1 MRPESLE
8 YASCLLAARQF
19 PSGEVQGTLQ
29 DQQSDDEGIV
39 PAIEDS
45 FDVPA
50 VEMYAHPVPI
60 EVFVSRRDKQ
70 NAFGLEGKKL
80 RPTFDGILNGFVP
93 CPFVLRAIIPLFFR
107 GINPLRARVA
117 LVFAFDCI
125 FPICGNPNNRRPSW
139 PTQGIPTE

>member
-1 MRPESLE
+1 MSFGREAVS
-8 YASCLLAARQF
+8 
-19 PSGEVQGTLQ
+19 SGEVQGTLQ

-45 FDVPA
+45 FDIPA

-80 RPTFDGILNGFVP
+80 RPTFDGILNGFVT
-93 CPFVLRAIIPLFFR
+93 CPLFCEQSSHFSSA
-107 GINPLRARVA
+107 GSIPYKRVS
-117 LVFAFDCI
+117 
-125 FPICGNPNNRRPSW
+125 P
-139 PTQGIPTE
+139 